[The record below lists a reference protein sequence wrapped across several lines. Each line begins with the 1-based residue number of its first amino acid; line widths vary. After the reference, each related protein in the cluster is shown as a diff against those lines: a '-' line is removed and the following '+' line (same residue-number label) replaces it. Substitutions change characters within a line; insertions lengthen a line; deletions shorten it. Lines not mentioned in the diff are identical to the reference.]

1 MESVINFFSETL
13 VMEWLWGNE
22 ILDLFNDYFLSQSD
36 SNKVLLIIG
45 VGILSVLGSIRV
57 VKEVLKLTLFW
68 MKVVLFIGL
77 AYYLF
82 VVILGI
88 DIWGLFGL

>member
-1 MESVINFFSETL
+1 METILNFFSETL
-13 VMEWLWGNE
+13 VMEWLWGQE
-22 ILDLFNDYFLSQSD
+22 ILDVVNDYFLSQSD

-45 VGILSVLGSIRV
+45 VMILSALGAINV
-57 VKEVLKLTLFW
+57 VKAVFKLTFFW
-68 MKVVLFIGL
+68 LKVVLFVGL

-82 VVILGI
+82 VVILGV

>member
-1 MESVINFFSETL
+1 METLITFFSETL

-45 VGILSVLGSIRV
+45 IGILSVLGSIRV
-57 VKEVLKLTLFW
+57 VKGVLKLTLFW